1 MDEGDFEGTLVL
13 ERLAEVG
20 LVEDFFE
27 AIDADDVPR
36 AVTLMKKA
44 KVDPATVATVVKK
57 MESSD
62 GEH

>member
-1 MDEGDFEGTLVL
+1 MDESDFEGTLVL

-36 AVTLMKKA
+36 AVTLMKQA
-44 KVDPATVATVVKK
+44 KLDPATVATVVEK

>member
-1 MDEGDFEGTLVL
+1 VS
-13 ERLAEVG
+13 
-20 LVEDFFE
+20 
-27 AIDADDVPR
+27 R